1 MELLRSGSRGEEV
14 RELQQKLS
22 GAGFDPGPID
32 GIFGS
37 KTEVAVRKFQDSKGI
52 TVDGIVG
59 PITWSKLD
67 SKYIP
72 DQKEEGSDSAV
83 MTLLPKSGKGYY
95 WKDDHPQDYYGRR
108 STIDK
113 IIKLGKDWDR
123 THGSNPGIGI
133 GDISLKGGGDFFYN
147 PPHTQPPHEGHKTGL
162 EVDIRPMR
170 KDGTRQGV
178 SWNVTNKDKDKEVNP
193 DYSRELTRDLVNK
206 IISIGDVAVILFNDE
221 VLLKEISRPLIFA
234 ADHNNHLH
242 VKYNE

>member
-37 KTEVAVRKFQDSKGI
+37 KTEVAVRKFQESKGI

-59 PITWSKLD
+59 PLTWSKLD

-72 DQKEEGSDSAV
+72 DKKEEGSDTAV
-83 MTLLPKSGKGYY
+83 LTLLPKSGKGYY

-147 PPHTQPPHEGHKTGL
+147 PPHTKPPHAGHKTGL

-170 KDGTRQGV
+170 KDANREGV
-178 SWNVTNKDKDKEVNP
+178 TWQDK
-193 DYSRELTRDLVNK
+193 DYSRELTRDVINK
-206 IISIGDVAVILFNDE
+206 IISIGDVYKIYFNDE
-221 VLLKEISRPLIFA
+221 VLLKEITQLQKL
-234 ADHNNHLH
+234 DGHDNHLH
-242 VKYNE
+242 VWYKE